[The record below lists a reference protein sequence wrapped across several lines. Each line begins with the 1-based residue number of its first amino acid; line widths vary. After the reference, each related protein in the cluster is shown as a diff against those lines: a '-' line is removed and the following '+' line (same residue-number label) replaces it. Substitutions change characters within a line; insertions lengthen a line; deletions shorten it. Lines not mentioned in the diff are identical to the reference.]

1 MKTLK
6 ILYKIIIL
14 MMVIVMF
21 NSCICYAAPPSDVKQ
36 EIFNDGG
43 GGTPPEDPVGGTGG
57 GTGGGTTGAGLPSLD
72 GLDPVVNLGSETE
85 SILET
90 ILGAL
95 IIIGAICMVISIAL
109 IGFNIMLGSADQKA
123 AGQEKC
129 VGLFVAAALI
139 CGTSSIAKLFIS
151 IAGKL

>member
-1 MKTLK
+1 MKTVN
-6 ILYKIIIL
+6 ILYKILIL
-14 MMVIVMF
+14 IMLVVMC
-21 NSCICYAAPPSDVKQ
+21 NSCICYAVPMASPEHSALDGTG
-36 EIFNDGG
+36 GG
-43 GGTPPEDPVGGTGG
+43 GGTTPQQEPSGGSGSSTGG
-57 GTGGGTTGAGLPSLD
+57 NGLPSLD
-72 GLDPVVNLGSETE
+72 GLEPVVNLGTDTET
-85 SILET
+85 ILET

-109 IGFNIMLGSADQKA
+109 IGFNVMLGSANQKA